1 MQTDINPL
9 GMQNTK
15 RTMTFPSVMESIH
28 IAENLVD
35 AVCAEFHVKEDYY
48 GEILISMTEAVN
60 NAIVHGNKLD
70 SSKNVT
76 LTFEIT
82 TENSMR
88 FTIEDEG
95 PGFDYSNLPDPTAPE
110 NIEKPHGRGVF
121 LMRNLADKC
130 SFEDGGRVVI
140 LDFEVLENEPAAQVI
155 FSPDMNPD
163 FA

>member
-95 PGFDYSNLPDPTAPE
+95 PGFDYSNLPDTTDPE

-130 SFEDGGRVVI
+130 SFEDGGRIVI
-140 LDFEVLENEPAAQVI
+140 LDFEVLENEPAA
-155 FSPDMNPD
+155 
-163 FA
+163 